1 MKRPEFHKLLK
12 SMDTLQVMMIMV
24 HSLMSKEQMIEAIIA
39 IANDCDINNALSIL
53 DREERLT

>member
-1 MKRPEFHKLLK
+1 MTRPEFHKLLK

-39 IANDCDINNALSIL
+39 IASDCDINQALNIL
-53 DREERLT
+53 GREERLT

>member
-1 MKRPEFHKLLK
+1 
-12 SMDTLQVMMIMV
+12 MDTLQVMMIMV

-39 IANDCDINNALSIL
+39 IANDCDINHALSIL